1 MFNTEQKLRKV
12 WFLGM
17 DRRQKKTRECIFKA
31 FTNLLSKKSFDKI
44 TVGEIIEIA
53 DIGRATFYAHFP
65 TKDFL
70 LKDLCEELF
79 LHLFDTE
86 VKPCND
92 KKGVFYCDD
101 YGSVFLHLFKHIKH
115 NDNNLL
121 KLLSGENNELFFRY
135 FKDGVKMLVEKH
147 ILDFRDKKPSI
158 LPNDFWINHITST
171 FIETLKWWI
180 DKGLTESPEVINEY
194 FFSAV

>member
-1 MFNTEQKLRKV
+1 
-12 WFLGM
+12 M

-101 YGSVFLHLFKHIKH
+101 YGSVFLHLIKHIKH